1 MNLSTNKDFVS
12 AALTSVTGIEIVS
25 KIGARN
31 EALHWALE
39 AQFGGNFDIDVL
51 HKKTLIWR
59 EIDSS
64 IDASGHNLPFDPSG
78 MIINVKTL
86 TGKTITLFNIKP
98 SHTIEMVKDLLQ
110 EKEGIPTDQQ
120 RLIHAGIQLEDGR
133 TLSDYNIEN
142 DATLHLV
149 LRLRGGGGEFF
160 SFDDAV
166 LDPRYNYDFANKKDD
181 GTVFKRG
188 GRVYT
193 RPYGWTRVAL
203 NVKAK
208 YNDELWLGGY
218 GKGRGSSEVA
228 GEWPVSYHGT
238 EKGFAENI
246 AKKGFDLGK
255 GRRFKYGRGIYST
268 PDPAIAEKY
277 ATVCTFEGVNYKVL
291 VQNRVN
297 MDDTEEVSAMNY
309 FVTASEDNIRPYG
322 LLFKKV

>member
-1 MNLSTNKDFVS
+1 MNLSTNKDFLS

-64 IDASGHNLPFDPSG
+64 IDASGNNLPFDPSG
-78 MIINVKTL
+78 MFINVKTL

-133 TLSDYNIEN
+133 TLSDYNIKN
-142 DATLHLV
+142 GAVLHKV

-160 SFDDAV
+160 SFNDAV
-166 LDPRYNYDFANKKDD
+166 FDPQFNYDFADKKDD

-188 GRVYT
+188 GRV
-193 RPYGWTRVAL
+193 
-203 NVKAK
+203 
-208 YNDELWLGGY
+208 
-218 GKGRGSSEVA
+218 
-228 GEWPVSYHGT
+228 
-238 EKGFAENI
+238 
-246 AKKGFDLGK
+246 
-255 GRRFKYGRGIYST
+255 
-268 PDPAIAEKY
+268 
-277 ATVCTFEGVNYKVL
+277 
-291 VQNRVN
+291 
-297 MDDTEEVSAMNY
+297 
-309 FVTASEDNIRPYG
+309 
-322 LLFKKV
+322 